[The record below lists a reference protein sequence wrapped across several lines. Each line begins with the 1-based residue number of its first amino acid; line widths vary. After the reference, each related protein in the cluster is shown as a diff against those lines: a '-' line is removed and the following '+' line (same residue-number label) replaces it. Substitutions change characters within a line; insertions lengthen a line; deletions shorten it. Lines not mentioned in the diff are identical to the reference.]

1 MKQCTNSNLVK
12 KLLHLSPLLLLTRYI
27 FHPNFGAGTFFIH
40 KSSTFAAGT
49 SGTLV
54 QVPGNLSALVVGKSR
69 APMYQGTNSS
79 TFDTPT

>member
-54 QVPGNLSALVVGKSR
+54 QVPGNLSALVAVTHGS
-69 APMYQGTNSS
+69 G
-79 TFDTPT
+79 